1 MAFERRGRGALPRP
15 RHFTISPHAEDRMW
29 ERGIVPEDL
38 TAILRNDPLIEWQD
52 GEHSPDRPSS
62 ESGGS
67 PRLRMTGRSLQPR
80 LLTAILEEPNED
92 GFAIV
97 VTVFDADLAEQRRY
111 RRHRRRQG

>member
-1 MAFERRGRGALPRP
+1 
-15 RHFTISPHAEDRMW
+15 MW
-29 ERGIVPEDL
+29 ERSVVPEDL

-52 GEHSPDRPSS
+52 GEHPLHQPSS
-62 ESGGS
+62 ESGS
-67 PRLRMTGRSLQPR
+67 SSRLRMTGRGLQPR

-97 VTVFDADLAEQRRY
+97 VTVFDADQADRRRY